1 MVKYKIVKDEIND
14 FYRLDPI
21 PSDEDVEKY
30 YLEEFYSTNYKSFNN
45 SSLKVQKSDQEFF
58 DSRWNALYENFKDFF
73 QELDGKSIFDIGFG
87 FAQALI
93 FFKNKGLD
101 VSGIELSP
109 EGFEYAQSQ
118 GLDVYKGGIDEF
130 DIVNRRFDI
139 VTLINVLEHLRN
151 PLDVLVN
158 IRKSLLKEN
167 GLLVIDVPNDFND
180 FQTVANEEYDLKK
193 WWVCPPNHINY
204 FSCSSLS
211 SLVDTAGY
219 EVVKKE
225 TSFPL
230 EMFMLFGD
238 VYVGNGDIG
247 KQCHKKRVKF
257 EQLMR
262 KYDKKEK
269 LNKFYEALAELDLGR
284 NAIVY
289 CTPKR

>member
-1 MVKYKIVKDEIND
+1 MIFPGKIIAY
-14 FYRLDPI
+14 F
-21 PSDEDVEKY
+21 S
-30 YLEEFYSTNYKSFNN
+30 
-45 SSLKVQKSDQEFF
+45 
-58 DSRWNALYENFKDFF
+58 
-73 QELDGKSIFDIGFG
+73 
-87 FAQALI
+87 
-93 FFKNKGLD
+93 
-101 VSGIELSP
+101 
-109 EGFEYAQSQ
+109 
-118 GLDVYKGGIDEF
+118 
-130 DIVNRRFDI
+130 
-139 VTLINVLEHLRN
+139 
-151 PLDVLVN
+151 
-158 IRKSLLKEN
+158 
-167 GLLVIDVPNDFND
+167 
-180 FQTVANEEYDLKK
+180 
-193 WWVCPPNHINY
+193 NHINY

-211 SLVDTAGY
+211 SLVNTAEY